1 MTTSDHLQW
10 SNRISAVNAYWEPL
24 SFELP
29 SLKSGNAWRRW
40 IDVALTHQ
48 TTSFPGNKRPQYSI
62 VRIERQTGPG
72 SCSSPTAESKMV
84 HEKCVRVTVDSA
96 VAFEPPCQHYRR
108 SQRTPI
114 VLQ

>member
-40 IDVALTHQ
+40 IDTALD
-48 TTSFPGNKRPQYSI
+48 SPDDI
-62 VRIERQTGPG
+62 VPLQQAAAVLDRSYR
-72 SCSSPTAESKMV
+72 
-84 HEKCVRVTVDSA
+84 SA
-96 VAFEPPCQHYRR
+96 DR
-108 SQRTPI
+108 S
-114 VLQ
+114 VVKLFANS